1 LKSPGSLALAAPIP
15 GALYRHGCAS
25 RACAAAER
33 LSELLRRGNE
43 YSFPLQGFGP
53 NISLQKRESP
63 MAVLDTSHR
72 STRETNVCAVKFCGM
87 WIGFF
92 VAIGV
97 LTY

>member
-1 LKSPGSLALAAPIP
+1 
-15 GALYRHGCAS
+15 
-25 RACAAAER
+25 
-33 LSELLRRGNE
+33 
-43 YSFPLQGFGP
+43 
-53 NISLQKRESP
+53 

-97 LTY
+97 LTYLLSML